1 MRMERMRMT
10 LTSCRGRLVRIRWRD
25 IVEDSNATANVNA
38 IRESNRTWSLSDTYG
53 VLLEADDED
62 VFVATTLGVDKTDAS
77 EKGNSV
83 IQIPRAL
90 VVKAYLLKH
99 DREVSAK

>member
-1 MRMERMRMT
+1 V
-10 LTSCRGRLVRIRWRD
+10 RLDKCKGKVVRIRWRD
-25 IVEDSNATANVNA
+25 VVEDPHASADAGA
-38 IRESNRTWSLSDTYG
+38 IRKANLQWSLSDTYG
-53 VLLEADDED
+53 ALLEADEQD
-62 VFVATTLGVDKTDAS
+62 VFVATTLGVCKTDAS

-99 DREVSAK
+99 DKEVSLK

>member
-1 MRMERMRMT
+1 MK
-10 LTSCRGRLVRIRWRD
+10 LTACKGQLVRIRWRD
-25 IVEDSNATANVNA
+25 IVEDSSTSADVDA
-38 IRESNRTWSLSDTYG
+38 IRKSNLRWALSDTYG
-53 VLLEADDED
+53 VLLEADAED
-62 VFVATTLGVDKTDAS
+62 VFVATTLGVVQTDVS

-99 DREVSAK
+99 GKEASPK